1 MEHRLKNREFGTL
14 QRRRKVAHPATI
26 FFKRLAL
33 LIEMLVFLALIFGL
47 FRTSVSY
54 GEKIYE
60 TDRKIAKAK
69 SDIKRLDRE
78 IEAMRNEQAKYSDW
92 TYIKGRIDHYNLGL
106 IAAPAEQQ
114 VNLVIKRTINPAIS
128 TAVQT
133 AAR

>member
-1 MEHRLKNREFGTL
+1 MEHRLKNREFGAP
-14 QRRRKVAHPATI
+14 QRRRKAAHPATI

-60 TDRKIAKAK
+60 TDRKIAATK

-78 IEAMRNEQAKYSDW
+78 IEAMRNEQAKYSNKS
-92 TYIKGRIDHYNLGL
+92 YIVERIEAYQLGL
-106 IAAPAEQQ
+106 KDAPAQQ
-114 VNLVIKRTINPAIS
+114 QEKLVIKRTPNTTS
-128 TAVQT
+128 SVAVQT